1 LEEHLICNQNVTGSI
16 PVTSSKETKM
26 TYNIKIGQKQVYST
40 NNLKEAFQMVKEL
53 FRKGK
58 TDIYLYGGRLGN
70 WR

>member
-1 LEEHLICNQNVTGSI
+1 LVEQKFCKLQVTGSI

-53 FRKGK
+53 FRKGE

>member
-1 LEEHLICNQNVTGSI
+1 
-16 PVTSSKETKM
+16 M